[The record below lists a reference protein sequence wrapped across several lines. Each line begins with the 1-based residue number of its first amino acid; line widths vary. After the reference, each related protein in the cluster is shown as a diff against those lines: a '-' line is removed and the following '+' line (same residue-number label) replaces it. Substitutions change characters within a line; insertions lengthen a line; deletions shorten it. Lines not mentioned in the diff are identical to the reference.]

1 MSEHPSKA
9 KIGLFTA
16 TIIGMNAM
24 IGAGIFTIPSALTA
38 NIGPIGLCSFL
49 LVAAGVWCLAQS
61 FARVAQLFP
70 QEGSFYTY
78 ASQSGGHMVGMIAA
92 GCYLIGLLIA
102 MGLLTHAAGSYL
114 HQTFPTIADTHLALI
129 ALVFLVLLNMNG
141 VSLSSAGQNIL
152 IACTVFPLIAT
163 TILCLTKANI
173 ANLHPFAPYGIA
185 PMFSQM
191 HIVLFSFFGFESAAS
206 LFNVIERPAKNLP
219 KAIAYSVLAVALIY
233 LSFIASLLL
242 AIPADVFATYEGSS
256 LTAILA
262 GLFPTSP
269 WLIIAIHLSCLSAI
283 LGTLHSMIWGAGAL
297 LFSFTKKMQN
307 LPVQLLIAGNI
318 INQKTSVIIVGLGIF
333 ASFSLLTNNSFFNLT
348 ALFLL
353 VAFLLSLMPL
363 FSMKKEW
370 ESGQNY
376 ITIAGI
382 ITAGAIGF
390 FALKDIFSSFFIP

>member
-129 ALVFLVLLNMNG
+129 ALVFLVLLNMKT
-141 VSLSSAGQNIL
+141 LHKFFAFHSS
-152 IACTVFPLIAT
+152 
-163 TILCLTKANI
+163 
-173 ANLHPFAPYGIA
+173 PFAN
-185 PMFSQM
+185 
-191 HIVLFSFFGFESAAS
+191 SFILLTFKS
-206 LFNVIERPAKNLP
+206 LFI
-219 KAIAYSVLAVALIY
+219 
-233 LSFIASLLL
+233 
-242 AIPADVFATYEGSS
+242 
-256 LTAILA
+256 
-262 GLFPTSP
+262 
-269 WLIIAIHLSCLSAI
+269 
-283 LGTLHSMIWGAGAL
+283 
-297 LFSFTKKMQN
+297 
-307 LPVQLLIAGNI
+307 
-318 INQKTSVIIVGLGIF
+318 
-333 ASFSLLTNNSFFNLT
+333 
-348 ALFLL
+348 
-353 VAFLLSLMPL
+353 
-363 FSMKKEW
+363 
-370 ESGQNY
+370 
-376 ITIAGI
+376 
-382 ITAGAIGF
+382 
-390 FALKDIFSSFFIP
+390 

>member
-1 MSEHPSKA
+1 M
-9 KIGLFTA
+9 
-16 TIIGMNAM
+16 
-24 IGAGIFTIPSALTA
+24 
-38 NIGPIGLCSFL
+38 
-49 LVAAGVWCLAQS
+49 
-61 FARVAQLFP
+61 
-70 QEGSFYTY
+70 
-78 ASQSGGHMVGMIAA
+78 
-92 GCYLIGLLIA
+92 
-102 MGLLTHAAGSYL
+102 
-114 HQTFPTIADTHLALI
+114 
-129 ALVFLVLLNMNG
+129 
-141 VSLSSAGQNIL
+141 
-152 IACTVFPLIAT
+152 
-163 TILCLTKANI
+163 
-173 ANLHPFAPYGIA
+173 
-185 PMFSQM
+185 
-191 HIVLFSFFGFESAAS
+191 
-206 LFNVIERPAKNLP
+206 
-219 KAIAYSVLAVALIY
+219 
-233 LSFIASLLL
+233 
-242 AIPADVFATYEGSS
+242 FATYEGSS